1 MVKGVQYYIQIIESK
16 SGLLDLDTI
25 TESKKQFETVAAM
38 GGIFQFLRGQ
48 FTTPAMP
55 QADLTGRTIIVTG
68 GNSGLGLDAAKLLV
82 RLNCSKIILACRNIS
97 KAETAKASVES
108 TTHPSGEKPKVEIL
122 QLDLASFSSV
132 SAFAKRCKDLPR
144 LDGAILNAGVHMVEW
159 DMAEGYETDLTVNV
173 ISTFFLTTLL
183 VPILRDSAKKHNNSP
198 TIAVVGSAVHFWAN
212 HGEFTTAPEGQILT
226 SLSEV
231 DPKSADMKA
240 RYYLS
245 KLGTMLM
252 VKHIASLLTES
263 ARLDPV
269 GKPLVVINNVAPG
282 LCRTNLFREN
292 KDTGINIGL
301 KLIGRPS
308 EVGARTL
315 VHGGAVAG
323 KESHGQYLSECMVK
337 SYSPFVKSS
346 EGDQTAR
353 RLWME
358 LVAIYERLEPGCTRE
373 L

>member
-1 MVKGVQYYIQIIESK
+1 M
-16 SGLLDLDTI
+16 SGI
-25 TESKKQFETVAAM
+25 P
-38 GGIFQFLRGQ
+38 QFLRGQ
-48 FTTPAMP
+48 FSTPPMP
-55 QADLTGRTIIVTG
+55 QSDLTGRTIIVTG
-68 GNSGLGLDAAKLLV
+68 GNSGLGLDAAMILAK
-82 RLNCSKIILACRNIS
+82 LNCSTIILACRNLS
-97 KAETAKASVES
+97 KAETARASIES
-108 TTHPSGEKPKVEIL
+108 ITSPSGTNSKVEIL
-122 QLDLASFSSV
+122 PLDLASFSSV
-132 SAFAKRCKDLPR
+132 SDFARRCKDFPR
-144 LDGAILNAGVHMVEW
+144 LDAAILNAGVHMVEW
-159 DMAEGYETDLTVNV
+159 KTAEGYETDITVNV

-183 VPILRDSAKKHNNSP
+183 VPILRDSAKKHNTSP
-198 TIAVVGSAVHFWAN
+198 TIAIVGSAVHFWAS
-212 HGEFTTAPEGQILT
+212 HKEFSNAPEGQILT
-226 SLSEV
+226 SLSQV
-231 DPKSADMKA
+231 DPKKADMKA

-292 KDTGINIGL
+292 KDAGINIGL
-301 KLIGRPS
+301 KLMGRPS

-323 KESHGQYLSECMVK
+323 KESHGQYLSECVVK

-346 EGDQTAR
+346 EGDRTAQ
-353 RLWME
+353 RLWNE
-358 LVAIYERLEPGCTRE
+358 LVAIYEKLEPGCTKE